1 MKDIKWIN
9 MPDWANVW
17 IETGSA
23 DTSGWHKKQHDYVED
38 AWGRRHGKE
47 MSERYKV
54 YYPPEKTKQCVS
66 ELPSAGTICQMFIDG
81 QIVGDQVLIM
91 AYFNNLIW
99 VSVQNWD
106 DEGLYSEFPRTY
118 YMNEGVVTFSPIKSD
133 KEKWVDS
140 VHEHF
145 NSKLGFIAPSEMQL
159 ESLYDAIVS
168 GDVSIPK

>member
-38 AWGRRHGKE
+38 AWGRRHGIQAVAQK
-47 MSERYKV
+47 STI
-54 YYPPEKTKQCVS
+54 YYPPINKTTPWKEGEWPPV
-66 ELPSAGTICQMFIDG
+66 GTVCEYA
-81 QIVGDQVLIM
+81 VGDSNVFYKCEIINSERRVIYCPALEDE
-91 AYFNNLIW
+91 
-99 VSVQNWD
+99 D
-106 DEGLYSEFPRTY
+106 DNGLQF
-118 YMNEGVVTFSPIKSD
+118 VTLKIRFRPIKTNKD
-133 KEKWVDS
+133 KWIDS